1 MMKKMLNKFMGLSA
15 LAIVLV
21 LGACEEGDKVFD
33 QIVEQETRG
42 AILRTTNL
50 ISNDLPIGDAS
61 GNFSVEL
68 EIQDQE
74 NGTLVTDVEVYI
86 GFLDNT
92 ADIGPG
98 TNVAES
104 LFETVSSSTFSVGE
118 FGLPRFTYMVGLPD
132 MLSFVGRNDSEITGG
147 DQFTVRF
154 ELVLSDGRRYS
165 AADNSGTLTG
175 SYFNSPFLY
184 TPTVICPLTAS
195 FSGTFDLSLA
205 NPGVFSGGVFTEG
218 NVEISE
224 VGTTIREIA
233 TVNYPQFGGFNR
245 TFQFDLICGAVVV
258 LPEQDQG
265 LQCTAGVP
273 LIYNPSPNTTTY
285 DPTDD
290 SSLTII
296 FLEDTEGTCGGPVE
310 VTFTLTKV

>member
-1 MMKKMLNKFMGLSA
+1 MKKMLNKIIGFSA
-15 LAIVLV
+15 LTLILL
-21 LGACEEGDKVFD
+21 LGACEEGNEVFD

-74 NGTLVTDVEVYI
+74 NGTLVDNVEVYI
-86 GFLDNT
+86 GFNDNT
-92 ADIGPG
+92 EQIGPG
-98 TNVAES
+98 TNVAEA
-104 LFETVSSSTFSVGE
+104 LFETVSSSTFTVGE
-118 FGLPRFTYMVGLPD
+118 FGLPRFTYLVTLPD
-132 MLSFVGRNDSEITGG
+132 MLSFVGRNDTDITGG

-154 ELVLSDGRRYS
+154 ELVLNDGRRYS

-175 SYFNSPFLY
+175 SYFNSPFAY
-184 TPTVICPLTAS
+184 NPTVICPLDAP
-195 FSGTFDLSLA
+195 FSGTYDLALS
-205 NPGVFSGGVFTEG
+205 NTGVFGGGVFTEG

-224 VGTTIREIA
+224 VGTTLREIA
-233 TVNYPQFGGFNR
+233 TVNYPQFGGFAR
-245 TFQFDLICGAVVV
+245 AFQFDLICGEVVV
-258 LPEQDQG
+258 LPGQDMALG
-265 LQCTAGVP
+265 CSAANI
-273 LIYNPSPNTTTY
+273 IYNPSTNTTTY
-285 DPTDD
+285 NPADD

-296 FLEDTEGTCGGPVE
+296 FLEDTDNSCGGPVE

>member
-1 MMKKMLNKFMGLSA
+1 MVGLVSA
-15 LAIVLV
+15 TVL
-21 LGACEEGDKVFD
+21 LIFHSCEDGDKVFD
-33 QIVEQETRG
+33 EIVENETRG
-42 AILRTTNL
+42 AILRTVNI

-68 EIQDQE
+68 EVQDQE
-74 NGTLVTDVEVYI
+74 NGTLVDNIEVYI
-86 GFLDNT
+86 GFNDNT
-92 ADIGPG
+92 ESVGPG
-98 TNVAES
+98 TNVAEA
-104 LFETVSSSTFSVGE
+104 LFETVSSSSFSIGE
-118 FGLPRFTYMVGLPD
+118 FGLPRFTYVVGLPD
-132 MLSFVGRNDSEITGG
+132 MLSFVGRNDTDITGG
-147 DQFTVRF
+147 DQFTIRF
-154 ELVLSDGRRYS
+154 ELLLSDGRRYS

-184 TPTVICPLTAS
+184 TPTVICPLSAP
-195 FSGTFDLSLA
+195 FSGTFDLSLG

-218 NVEISE
+218 NVEVSE

-233 TVNYPQFGGFNR
+233 TLNYPQFGGFDR
-245 TFQFDLICGAVVV
+245 TFQFDLICGEVVV

-265 LQCTAGVP
+265 LECTAGVP
-273 LIYNPSPNTTTY
+273 LIYNPSTNTTTY